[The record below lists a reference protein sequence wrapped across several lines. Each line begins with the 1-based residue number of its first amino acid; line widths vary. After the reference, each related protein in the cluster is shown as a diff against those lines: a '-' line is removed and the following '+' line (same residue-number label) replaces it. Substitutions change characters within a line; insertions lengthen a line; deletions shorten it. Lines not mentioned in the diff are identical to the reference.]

1 MTLVFLPLSFVAS
14 FLGMNTVDIRNET
27 RGQGLFWMVAGA
39 ATVNV
44 VVVALE
50 IGYKYETMR
59 DWFERKVGKLGK
71 E

>member
-1 MTLVFLPLSFVAS
+1 
-14 FLGMNTVDIRNET
+14 MNTVDIRNET